1 MTLYTIGFAQKS
13 AEEFFGLLM
22 AHGVRT
28 LVDVRL
34 NNRSQLAGFTKV
46 RDFPF
51 FLEKI
56 AGIGYRH
63 DDFLA
68 PTKALLDGYKKETVS
83 WEEYERVYDAIL
95 RERDVAGRIAP
106 AMYADACLLCS
117 EPTADRCHRRLA
129 AEYLQK
135 HFPCEK
141 VRVVHL

>member
-1 MTLYTIGFAQKS
+1 MIIYTIGFTQKG

-22 AHGVRT
+22 DHDVKT

-46 RDFPF
+46 RDFPY

-56 AGIGYRH
+56 AGIAYRH

-68 PTKALLDGYKKETVS
+68 PTKELLEGYKKERIG
-83 WEEYERVYDAIL
+83 WEEYERIYDRIL
-95 RERDVAGRIAP
+95 LERDVAARIDP
-106 AMYADACLLCS
+106 AMYENACLLCS

-129 AEYLQK
+129 AEYLQA
-135 HFPCEK
+135 HLPPG
-141 VRVVHL
+141 VGVVHL